1 MWFLMILLTI
11 TNLHFIDHGEDD
23 DDDADIDNIFND
35 DLLFLDHQSSL
46 TEAEAT
52 PRSFA

>member
-1 MWFLMILLTI
+1 MHFL
-11 TNLHFIDHGEDD
+11 DHGEDD
-23 DDDADIDNIFND
+23 DADDDDIFDD

>member
-11 TNLHFIDHGEDD
+11 TNLHFFDHGEDD
-23 DDDADIDNIFND
+23 DDGDIDDIFED